1 MNKMLKS
8 CLAAIVI
15 FALAACTGTQAP
27 PTLEEPPSMEPTE
40 APSEPT
46 ATVAP
51 APEEPAAAPNMLWS
65 AAYGTDSAEKVQRGI
80 ATSDGG
86 ILAIGNTDEAG
97 VEVGL
102 PRPGDT
108 LDVSAMDK
116 TVELLYGE
124 YVVGMEATL
133 EAGTTTVA
141 ASKYAEDFYWEEYV
155 FWEDNYFGWMREI
168 YDTGWIVENWD
179 DTCEID
185 EEAGTITY
193 DYTDPDGELVTVVVQ
208 YGIVENE
215 ETGAVTAYIQEGD
228 KVFILPSGGES
239 RLSDILV
246 IKVAES
252 PGGEIE
258 RLWQKTFGTPDQH
271 DVGYQLLELDDGYII
286 VGGVY
291 VSEDYPQERYIAKLD
306 KDDGSIIW
314 EQTFDSD
321 LLGYDE
327 TQGDAIHDIMMSE
340 NGYLVASGY
349 VAGEL
354 FGFAFE
360 QWGGFANVMLIDPD
374 TGNKIAEYID
384 IDLDPDENLPTLMQG
399 MAVVEGDSGIYIGGD
414 HGFIPTDEKSAAVSF
429 YTTDGSTLTR
439 EWTSYIPDISIM
451 DMTETHSGSGVVV
464 AGHVLV
470 SESDYAP
477 FQVLISELRPNA
489 ANDGMEIAWTTDYY
503 NPREFPQ
510 EPGEEYIRNETFNVQ
525 TVYASAGFPFDGYVF
540 AAGDGDETEDIDE
553 TSPVDGSS
561 SSLWV
566 GYIGYLKAD
575 GSRIWDQTYYTL
587 NPGEDPGHEACEA
600 VATTSDGHFILF
612 SDSDNGPAPNDFGF
626 HKIGS
631 Q

>member
-1 MNKMLKS
+1 MNRILKAFS
-8 CLAAIVI
+8 IIAIVT
-15 FALAACTGTQAP
+15 FTLAACTGTQAT
-27 PTLEEPPSMEPTE
+27 PTDEEPTVEE

-46 ATVAP
+46 AAVAP
-51 APEEPAAAPNMLWS
+51 APEEPAAGPDMLWS

-215 ETGAVTAYIQEGD
+215 ETGAVTVYIQEGD

-327 TQGDAIHDIMMSE
+327 
-340 NGYLVASGY
+340 
-349 VAGEL
+349 
-354 FGFAFE
+354 
-360 QWGGFANVMLIDPD
+360 P
-374 TGNKIAEYID
+374 
-384 IDLDPDENLPTLMQG
+384 
-399 MAVVEGDSGIYIGGD
+399 
-414 HGFIPTDEKSAAVSF
+414 
-429 YTTDGSTLTR
+429 R
-439 EWTSYIPDISIM
+439 
-451 DMTETHSGSGVVV
+451 
-464 AGHVLV
+464 
-470 SESDYAP
+470 
-477 FQVLISELRPNA
+477 RC
-489 ANDGMEIAWTTDYY
+489 
-503 NPREFPQ
+503 NPRHH
-510 EPGEEYIRNETFNVQ
+510 
-525 TVYASAGFPFDGYVF
+525 YV
-540 AAGDGDETEDIDE
+540 
-553 TSPVDGSS
+553 
-561 SSLWV
+561 
-566 GYIGYLKAD
+566 
-575 GSRIWDQTYYTL
+575 
-587 NPGEDPGHEACEA
+587 
-600 VATTSDGHFILF
+600 
-612 SDSDNGPAPNDFGF
+612 
-626 HKIGS
+626 
-631 Q
+631 